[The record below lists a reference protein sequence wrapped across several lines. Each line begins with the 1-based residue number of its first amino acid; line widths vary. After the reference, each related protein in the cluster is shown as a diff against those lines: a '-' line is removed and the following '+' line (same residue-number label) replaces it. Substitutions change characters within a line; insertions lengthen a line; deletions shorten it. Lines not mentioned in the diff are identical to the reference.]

1 MKKTIDQLF
10 EEYIQQCQYMGKLRP
25 ETLRGY
31 RACFRTLQKI
41 CPDTSL
47 ENLSPTKMTDF
58 FRKLE
63 KRERIVGKGILKTGI
78 KNSTVATYRNKLD
91 RFFKWLRV
99 NKHIQLDPFLGIP
112 YPDVNYSDRKYL
124 SRENVEKIFSAIS
137 LNMQWQSTFVKR
149 RNLAIFGVLL
159 NCGLRKGELAGIHLL
174 DVDFDHK
181 ELKVRAESSKSKR
194 DRIVPLNS
202 MVTGFLKE
210 YLEERRKRHCTSE
223 YLWVANG
230 GDTKFTANGLK
241 HLFALVLRESGVKFT
256 PHQFRHTFA
265 VNILNSGADIYKL
278 KQLLGH
284 KDIRMTCVY
293 LRCLP
298 TKAMVQDVERITFEN
313 LVE

>member
-1 MKKTIDQLF
+1 MKKTIEQLF
-10 EEYIQQCQYMGKLRP
+10 EDYMQECQYAGKSRP

-41 CPDTSL
+41 CPDISL
-47 ENLSPTKMTDF
+47 DNLSPAKMTDF

-63 KRERIVGKGILKTGI
+63 KRERIVGRGILKKGI

-91 RFFKWLRV
+91 RFFRWLIDRRYI
-99 NKHIQLDPFLGIP
+99 KSSPFLGIP
-112 YPDVNYSDRKYL
+112 YPDVKYSDRKYL
-124 SRENVEKIFSAIS
+124 SRESVEKIFNAVSF
-137 LNMQWQSTFVKR
+137 NMQWRTTFVKR

-174 DVDFDHK
+174 DVNIDNK
-181 ELKVRAESSKSKR
+181 ELRVRAETSKSKC
-194 DRIVPLNS
+194 DRFVPLNS

-210 YLEERRKRHCTSE
+210 YLDERRKRHCTTE

-230 GDTKFTANGLK
+230 EDTKFTANGLK
-241 HLFALVLRESGVKFT
+241 HLFALVSRESGVKFS

-265 VNILNSGADIYKL
+265 VNILNGGAGIYKL
-278 KQLLGH
+278 KELLGH
-284 KDIRMTCVY
+284 SDIRMTCAY

-298 TKAMVQDVERITFEN
+298 TKSMVMDVEHLALDN
-313 LVE
+313 LL